1 MFFGTLRLNL
11 DPFQKHSDAEIWEVL
26 ALAHLKDFV
35 SGLDDG
41 LDYVCAE
48 YGDNLSIGQRQL
60 VCLAG
65 ALLRRSKV
73 SRMLKPLRN
82 ILVKY

>member
-60 VCLAG
+60 VCLAR

-73 SRMLKPLRN
+73 KRMIKE
-82 ILVKY
+82 